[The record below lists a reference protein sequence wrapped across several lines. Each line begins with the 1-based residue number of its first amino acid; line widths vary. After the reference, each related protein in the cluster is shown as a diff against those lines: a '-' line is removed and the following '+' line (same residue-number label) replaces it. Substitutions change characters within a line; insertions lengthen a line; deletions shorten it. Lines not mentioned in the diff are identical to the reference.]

1 MWAYPTITEVLHS
14 SRSPV
19 ALTGEV
25 QRMLAPVAGRTGR
38 AGYFR
43 GTVGAA
49 SFRITRR
56 PFADKISPPEITGF
70 ISLAPDGVGSV
81 VRLRFEQP
89 VAAIIGG
96 GAMNLLATT
105 LVIRVG
111 FFGHLQD
118 TKTFFAGVLVPATVV
133 TLLVLVG
140 AFWVDVW
147 LSREKLKMILNMTAS
162 SL

>member
-1 MWAYPTITEVLHS
+1 M
-14 SRSPV
+14 
-19 ALTGEV
+19 ALTGAV

-43 GTVGAA
+43 GAVGAA
-49 SFRITRR
+49 SFRLTRR
-56 PFADKISPPEITGF
+56 SFADKIPPPEITGF

-96 GAMNLLATT
+96 GAMNLLVTT
-105 LVIRVG
+105 LVIRVE

-118 TKTFFAGVLVPATVV
+118 TNTFFVGVLVPAAAV
-133 TLLVLVG
+133 TLLVMVG

-147 LSREKLKMILNMTAS
+147 LSREKLKMILNMTAA

>member
-25 QRMLAPVAGRTGR
+25 QRMLAPVVERTGP

-43 GTVGAA
+43 GTIGAD

-56 PFADKISPPEITGF
+56 PFADKIPPPEITGF

-89 VAAIIGG
+89 VVVIIGG

-118 TKTFFAGVLVPATVV
+118 LKTFFAGVLAPAAAV

-147 LSREKLKMILNMTAS
+147 LS
-162 SL
+162 

>member
-1 MWAYPTITEVLHS
+1 MWAYPTMTEVLYS
-14 SRSPV
+14 SRSPA

-25 QRMLAPVAGRTGR
+25 QRMMAPVAERPGR
-38 AGYFR
+38 AGFFR
-43 GTVGAA
+43 GTVGAD

-56 PFADKISPPEITGF
+56 PFADKIPPTKITGF
-70 ISLAPDGVGSV
+70 IRSAPDEVGSV

-89 VAAIIGG
+89 RAVIIGG

-111 FFGHLQD
+111 FFSHLQ
-118 TKTFFAGVLVPATVV
+118 TLKTFFAGVLVPAAVV

-140 AFWVDVW
+140 TFWVDVW
-147 LSREKLKMILNMTAS
+147 LSREKLKMILNMTAA

>member
-1 MWAYPTITEVLHS
+1 MWAYPAIAEVLHS

-25 QRMLAPVAGRTGR
+25 QRMLAPVTERTGH

-43 GTVGAA
+43 GTVGAD
-49 SFRITRR
+49 SFRTTRR
-56 PFADKISPPEITGF
+56 PFADKVPPPKITGF
-70 ISLAPDGVGSV
+70 ISSAPDGVGSV

-89 VAAIIGG
+89 VAAVIGG

-111 FFGHLQD
+111 FFGYLQD
-118 TKTFFAGVLVPATVV
+118 LKTFFAGVLVPTAAV

-147 LSREKLKMILNMTAS
+147 LSREKLKMILNMTAA

>member
-14 SRSPV
+14 SRRSV

-25 QRMLAPVAGRTGR
+25 QRMLALVVERTGH

-43 GTVGAA
+43 DTIGAD

-56 PFADKISPPEITGF
+56 PFADKIPPPEITGF

-89 VAAIIGG
+89 VAVIIGD

-118 TKTFFAGVLVPATVV
+118 LKTFFAGVLAPAAAV

-140 AFWVDVW
+140 TFWVDVW
-147 LSREKLKMILNMTAS
+147 LS
-162 SL
+162 